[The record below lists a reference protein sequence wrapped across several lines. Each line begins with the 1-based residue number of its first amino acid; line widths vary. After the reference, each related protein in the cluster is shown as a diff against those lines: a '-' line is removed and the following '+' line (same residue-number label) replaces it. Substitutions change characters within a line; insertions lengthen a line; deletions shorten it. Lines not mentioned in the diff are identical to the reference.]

1 MPGAAAV
8 LSPSDQLGE
17 AGAVALDALAALGQQ
32 TRLAIFRFLVNH
44 EPCGRTVGEIALA
57 MGCPQNTTSGH
68 LAVLA
73 RGRLVSS
80 TRRGRSVVYR
90 ADLAGMQ
97 RLLEYLL
104 ADCCN
109 GDSAACAIVFSSLCA
124 DGCKH
129 PPNEV
134 TQA

>member
-1 MPGAAAV
+1 MPESAVV
-8 LSPSDQLGE
+8 LSTSELLGE
-17 AGAVALDALAALGQQ
+17 SGANALEALAALGQQ

-57 MGCPQNTTSGH
+57 MGSPQNTTSGH

-73 RGRLVSS
+73 RGGLVGS

-109 GDSAACAIVFSSLCA
+109 GDSTACATVFSSLCA

-129 PPNEV
+129 PA
-134 TQA
+134 T